1 MATTVINPT
10 IAKGGVGG
18 LSTAPV
24 TVYTKSI
31 QITVPTGGPG
41 SGYYTGD
48 TLNIKNVHPI
58 GTEIIGAWY
67 KVSATQGSTLTF
79 ALTAGANAGAFV
91 AAQNLTATGIT
102 KMTVVPGTAGA
113 NSINTADNDLNVV
126 LAGTTVGTTAA
137 TITFTFQYA
146 VIDPATSV
154 YSTYTL

>member
-1 MATTVINPT
+1 MATTTITPT
-10 IAKGGVGG
+10 IKRNGIG
-18 LSTAPV
+18 SNQFAPM
-24 TVYTKSI
+24 TVYCKTVSI
-31 QITVPTGGPG
+31 DVPTGGSG

-67 KVSATQGSTLTF
+67 KVSATQGATLTF
-79 ALTAGANAGAFV
+79 ALTAGSNAGAFV
-91 AAQNLTATGIT
+91 AAQNLTATTIT
-102 KMTVVPGTAGA
+102 KMTVVPGTAGV
-113 NSINTADNDLNVV
+113 NSINTADNDLNIV

-146 VIDPATSV
+146 IIDPATSV

>member
-1 MATTVINPT
+1 MATTVITPT
-10 IAKGGVGG
+10 IKRGGVGG
-18 LSTAPV
+18 NQFAPL
-24 TVYTKSI
+24 TVYTKTVSI
-31 QITVPTGGPG
+31 DVPTGGSG

-67 KVSATQGSTLTF
+67 KVSATQGGTLTF
-79 ALTAGANAGAFV
+79 ALTSTSIAK
-91 AAQNLTATGIT
+91 L
-102 KMTVVPGTAGA
+102 TVVTGTAGA
-113 NSINTADNDLNVV
+113 NSINTADNDLNIA

-146 VIDPATSV
+146 IIDPATSV